1 MTLQRLSLALAAC
14 ALLAGP
20 LHAETQP
27 VRILASLPITYGLG
41 ASLLD
46 GSVVQLQRAAPANLP
61 ASRQPSYFAGRGAG
75 ALDKAARDADAVIA
89 LRSLWPDDPLYPLAR
104 RSNIRIVEV
113 DGARPVDG
121 ALPGI
126 ALRSD
131 GGDALASQP
140 WLNINNLGRM
150 ADVIAADLGRL
161 APEAKPQIEA
171 NLATL
176 KQRLLKLSA
185 ASESR
190 LAELDNLSVASLS
203 DHFDYLIDGLNLD
216 LVELSVAKDAEWTA
230 ENLAQLSAELRDND
244 VAAVLVQ
251 RQPPADLA
259 KAISDGGSR
268 LVLIEDNQDT
278 PIAGLETAIG
288 QVLDALSP

>member
-230 ENLAQLSAELRDND
+230 ETLAQLSADLRDND

>member
-46 GSVVQLQRAAPANLP
+46 GSAVQLQRAAPANLP

-230 ENLAQLSAELRDND
+230 ETLAQLSADLRDND

>member
-46 GSVVQLQRAAPANLP
+46 GSVVQLQRATPANLP

-230 ENLAQLSAELRDND
+230 ETLAQLSADLRDND

>member
-46 GSVVQLQRAAPANLP
+46 GSAVQLQRAAPANLP

-150 ADVIAADLGRL
+150 ADVIAADLSRL

-203 DHFDYLIDGLNLD
+203 DHFDYLIDDLNLD
-216 LVELSVAKDAEWTA
+216 LVELSVATDAEWTA
-230 ENLAQLSAELRDND
+230 EKLAQLSAELRDND

-259 KAISDGGSR
+259 KAISDGGSS
-268 LVLIEDNQDT
+268 LVLIEDN
-278 PIAGLETAIG
+278 
-288 QVLDALSP
+288 

>member
-230 ENLAQLSAELRDND
+230 ETLAQLSADLRDND

-251 RQPPADLA
+251 RLPPADLA

>member
-46 GSVVQLQRAAPANLP
+46 GSAVQLQRAAPANLP

-121 ALPGI
+121 ALPGV

-131 GGDALASQP
+131 GGDALANQP

-161 APEAKPQIEA
+161 APQAKPQIEA

-190 LAELDNLSVASLS
+190 LAELDNLGVASLS
-203 DHFDYLIDGLNLD
+203 DHFDYLIGGLNLD
-216 LVELSVAKDAEWTA
+216 RIELSVAQDAEWTA
-230 ENLAQLSAELRDND
+230 EALAQLSAELRDNE
-244 VAAVLVQ
+244 VAAVLAP
-251 RQPPADLA
+251 RQPSAELA

-268 LVLIEDNQDT
+268 LVVIEDNQDA

-288 QVLDALSP
+288 QVLDALSH

>member
-1 MTLQRLSLALAAC
+1 
-14 ALLAGP
+14 
-20 LHAETQP
+20 
-27 VRILASLPITYGLG
+27 
-41 ASLLD
+41 
-46 GSVVQLQRAAPANLP
+46 
-61 ASRQPSYFAGRGAG
+61 
-75 ALDKAARDADAVIA
+75 
-89 LRSLWPDDPLYPLAR
+89 
-104 RSNIRIVEV
+104 
-113 DGARPVDG
+113 
-121 ALPGI
+121 LPGI

-190 LAELDNLSVASLS
+190 LAELDNLGVASLS

-216 LVELSVAKDAEWTA
+216 RIELSVAKDAEWTA
-230 ENLAQLSAELRDND
+230 ENLAQLSASLRDNE
-244 VAAVLVQ
+244 VAAVLAP
-251 RQPPADLA
+251 RQPPAELA

-278 PIAGLETAIG
+278 PIAGLEAAIG

>member
-46 GSVVQLQRAAPANLP
+46 GSAVQLQRAAPANLP

-150 ADVIAADLGRL
+150 ADVIAADLNRL

-216 LVELSVAKDAEWTA
+216 LVELSVATDAEWTA
-230 ENLAQLSAELRDND
+230 ENLALLSAELRDND
-244 VAAVLVQ
+244 IAAVLVQ

-259 KAISDGGSR
+259 KAINDGGSR

>member
-14 ALLAGP
+14 ALFAGP

-46 GSVVQLQRAAPANLP
+46 GSAVQLQRAAPANLP

-150 ADVIAADLGRL
+150 ADVIAADLNRL

-216 LVELSVAKDAEWTA
+216 LVELSVATDAEWTA
-230 ENLAQLSAELRDND
+230 ENLALLSAELRDND
-244 VAAVLVQ
+244 IAAVLVQ

-259 KAISDGGSR
+259 KAISDGGSS

>member
-46 GSVVQLQRAAPANLP
+46 GSAVQLQRAAPANLP

-121 ALPGI
+121 ALPGV

-203 DHFDYLIDGLNLD
+203 DHFDYLIGGLNLD
-216 LVELSVAKDAEWTA
+216 RIELSVAQDAEWTA
-230 ENLAQLSAELRDND
+230 ETLAQLSAELRDNE

-251 RQPPADLA
+251 RQPTADLA

-268 LVLIEDNQDT
+268 LVVIEDNQDA

-288 QVLDALSP
+288 QVLDALSR